1 MYIFKSVMSE
11 EQKFCPFHKALV
23 NIGFTPKPGMLLD
36 FLSLN
41 KVAVHI
47 TDMVQFKGG
56 PSLII

>member
-1 MYIFKSVMSE
+1 MSE

-56 PSLII
+56 PALII